1 MSPSRRDLLKLAGL
15 TLVTPLWPVPRVVA
29 RALAAPGAADVKFL
43 LVFLRGGYDA
53 ANVVAPV
60 GSDFYYDARPTLA
73 LPRPD
78 ATNPQ
83 AALPLAAPGEAVHW
97 GLHPALKDTLLPL
110 WHRGELAFVPFAGTD
125 DLSRSHFET
134 QDSVEAGLP
143 LAGTGRARPAAG
155 SGFLNRLATVLG
167 GAAAPVAFTDGLPV
181 AMTGEVEVPN
191 VSLRGTGKPPF
202 DDRQMQVLLSMY
214 KGTRFEA
221 LITEGF
227 QLRKA
232 VAEEADLMA
241 AAAAASEAQAANR
254 RALTA
259 TGFELEARRMA
270 ALLRDRFNLA
280 FIDVGGWDTHVN
292 QGGAQGALANLLASL
307 GQGLAG
313 FADQLENTWS
323 RTVVVVVSEFGR
335 TFRENGTRGTDHG
348 HGSVYWV
355 LGGGVHGGRFVG
367 EQIAVAPQTLNQG
380 RDFPVLTDY
389 RALLGGLFQSLY
401 GLDAARLER
410 VFPGAAPKDLG
421 LV

>member
-1 MSPSRRDLLKLAGL
+1 
-15 TLVTPLWPVPRVVA
+15 
-29 RALAAPGAADVKFL
+29 
-43 LVFLRGGYDA
+43 
-53 ANVVAPV
+53 
-60 GSDFYYDARPTLA
+60 
-73 LPRPD
+73 
-78 ATNPQ
+78 
-83 AALPLAAPGEAVHW
+83 
-97 GLHPALKDTLLPL
+97 
-110 WHRGELAFVPFAGTD
+110 
-125 DLSRSHFET
+125 
-134 QDSVEAGLP
+134 
-143 LAGTGRARPAAG
+143 
-155 SGFLNRLATVLG
+155 
-167 GAAAPVAFTDGLPV
+167 
-181 AMTGEVEVPN
+181 
-191 VSLRGTGKPPF
+191 
-202 DDRQMQVLLSMY
+202 MY

-313 FADQLENTWS
+313 FADQLENTWN

-355 LGGGVHGGRFVG
+355 LGGGVRGGRFVG
-367 EQIAVAPQTLNQG
+367 EQMAVTPQTLNQG